1 MQDRA
6 NELIA
11 RLKDLAAAIP
21 GDPVKYAVIAIAVLV
36 ILYIVRRI
44 LRRRRRAVS
53 LLAADLTL
61 NVELLGTAGPPAGDA
76 VLEHYHVPMR
86 LAAVVVA
93 PAGRM
98 TRLPPPD
105 QLDTVFE
112 AIVPGLADMVTAH
125 EPLVRRWP
133 AQLSSMGFAHSF
145 FRNAKLPGDGGKGTH
160 WCSAAGMI
168 KVEGQPVMVGLI
180 MRSQSPNSL
189 GQTVIEQETK
199 WLDIVRIRR
208 AR

>member
-1 MQDRA
+1 MQDQA

-21 GDPVKYAVIAIAVLV
+21 GDFIKYLLIAIGFLL
-36 ILYIVRRI
+36 ILDLVRRV
-44 LRRRRRAVS
+44 LRRRRRGVS

-61 NVELLGTAGPPAGDA
+61 NVDLLGTAGPPPGDA
-76 VLEHYHVPMR
+76 TLEHYHLPMR

-105 QLDTVFE
+105 QLDTIFE
-112 AIVPGLADMVTAH
+112 AIVPGLAGMVAAH
-125 EPLVRRWP
+125 KPLIRRWP
-133 AQLSSMGFAHSF
+133 PQLSSAGFAHSF

-168 KVEGQPVMVGLI
+168 KVDGQPVMIGLV

-189 GQTVIEQETK
+189 GQTVVEHETK
-199 WLDIVRIRR
+199 WLDIVRIRL